1 MEKRGWK
8 RGSLFIA
15 ILFMA
20 VFFSAIPCEAA
31 EKSEISKKS
40 ATLCVGET
48 LQLKLTG
55 GTGKITWSSNKKAT
69 ASVSKKGLVT
79 AKKKGSCVIT
89 AKRAGKKY
97 NCEIT
102 VNELPEGYATVNG
115 KKVKVGSTVK
125 ITYRL
130 QSKKKVGS
138 ISIRYKYDQDALKIL
153 NEFSDSRYK
162 TWVCNEYYPDAYDD
176 DRSLCDIAHLV
187 GVDPKD
193 PYGIANLSCSKAKVV
208 ETMKVKVLKSGNYKM
223 TAKYYRVSTV
233 STATSKRIKDFTVI
247 ETVK

>member
-1 MEKRGWK
+1 MEKKGFK
-8 RGSLFIA
+8 RGSLFLVM
-15 ILFMA
+15 LFLA
-20 VFFSAIPCEAA
+20 VFLAAMPCEAA
-31 EKSEISKKS
+31 TKSKISKKN

-55 GTGKITWSSNKKAT
+55 GTGKITWSSNKKT
-69 ASVSKKGLVT
+69 IASVSKNGLVT

-97 NCEIT
+97 KCKIT
-102 VNELPEGYATVNG
+102 VKKLPEGYATVNG

-130 QSKKKVGS
+130 QSKKKVAH

-153 NEFSDSRYK
+153 NEFSDNRYK
-162 TWVCNEYYPDAYDD
+162 TWVCNEYYPNAYDK

-193 PYGIANLSCSKAKVV
+193 PYSAADLSCSKAKVV
-208 ETMKVKVLKSGNYKM
+208 ETMKIKVLKSGNYKM
-223 TAKYYRVSTV
+223 TAKYYYV
-233 STATSKRIKDFTVI
+233 STAFSKKIKDFTVT

>member
-15 ILFMA
+15 VLFMA
-20 VFFSAIPCEAA
+20 VFLAVMPCEAA
-31 EKSEISKKS
+31 AKSKISKKK

-97 NCEIT
+97 KCKIT
-102 VNELPEGYATVNG
+102 VKELPEGYATVNG

-130 QSKKKVGS
+130 QSKKKIGC

-162 TWVCNEYYPDAYDD
+162 TWLCNEYYPDFYDK

-193 PYGIANLSCSKAKVV
+193 PYDIANLSCSKAKVV
-208 ETMKVKVLKSGNYKM
+208 ETMKIKVLKSGNYKM
-223 TAKYYRVSTV
+223 TAKYYSVT
-233 STATSKRIKDFTVI
+233 TATSKTIKDFTVT